1 MQNTMIYK
9 QMDTTTNKQMDTTTN
24 KQMDTTTNKKMDT
37 TTTRKG
43 IINDQAVRPAH
54 NNKLLGS
61 WSC

>member
-9 QMDTTTNKQMDTTTN
+9 QMDTTTNKQMDTTT
-24 KQMDTTTNKKMDT
+24 
-37 TTTRKG
+37 TRKG
-43 IINDQAVRPAH
+43 IINDQAVRTAH